1 MATDSGQNSFRR
13 GVMSLVILGLLKKE
27 DMYGYQLVQETER
40 KSGGRITTQE
50 GSLYPVLYKL
60 VDQGLISDRK
70 VLVGKR
76 MTRVYYHLEPAG
88 EQRLKELIREYE
100 EVTNGVL
107 QIIEGCDM
115 DGLECPSS
123 AVSMGSARGT
133 AGQQEEQILSRVE
146 SSVRDFVT
154 ENPHADYAAIT
165 QRFGTPQQIAA
176 SYIEEMSTPELTQ
189 QLRIK
194 KRIVYIIG
202 ATALVLVLI
211 WAGFVLAVTI
221 DSHKSI
227 NGYGRYGEVTVIEEI
242 EIK

>member
-1 MATDSGQNSFRR
+1 M
-13 GVMSLVILGLLKKE
+13 
-27 DMYGYQLVQETER
+27 
-40 KSGGRITTQE
+40 
-50 GSLYPVLYKL
+50 
-60 VDQGLISDRK
+60 
-70 VLVGKR
+70 
-76 MTRVYYHLEPAG
+76 
-88 EQRLKELIREYE
+88 
-100 EVTNGVL
+100 
-107 QIIEGCDM
+107 
-115 DGLECPSS
+115 
-123 AVSMGSARGT
+123 
-133 AGQQEEQILSRVE
+133 E

-194 KRIVYIIG
+194 KRIIG

>member
-1 MATDSGQNSFRR
+1 MAIDTMKKGSIEMLTLF
-13 GVMSLVILGLLKKE
+13 LLCEE
-27 DMYGYQLVQETER
+27 DAYGYQLVQETEWQ
-40 KSGGRITTQE
+40 SGGRIVTQE

-115 DGLECPSS
+115 DGSECPSP

-133 AGQQEEQILSRVE
+133 AGQQETEEKNPVQSGILR
-146 SSVRDFVT
+146 
-154 ENPHADYAAIT
+154 P
-165 QRFGTPQQIAA
+165 
-176 SYIEEMSTPELTQ
+176 
-189 QLRIK
+189 
-194 KRIVYIIG
+194 
-202 ATALVLVLI
+202 
-211 WAGFVLAVTI
+211 GFCC
-221 DSHKSI
+221 
-227 NGYGRYGEVTVIEEI
+227 
-242 EIK
+242 

>member
-1 MATDSGQNSFRR
+1 MIVCMGALSPSESPLPEFGIVIITHDKAICQQIHFCKIGIEKLNTLYYNALEREVTEMATDSGQNSFRR

-133 AGQQEEQILSRVE
+133 AGQQEAEKTNPVQSRV
-146 SSVRDFVT
+146 
-154 ENPHADYAAIT
+154 
-165 QRFGTPQQIAA
+165 
-176 SYIEEMSTPELTQ
+176 
-189 QLRIK
+189 LRP
-194 KRIVYIIG
+194 
-202 ATALVLVLI
+202 
-211 WAGFVLAVTI
+211 GFC
-221 DSHKSI
+221 
-227 NGYGRYGEVTVIEEI
+227 Y
-242 EIK
+242 